1 MLTAFLLDDS
11 AQSGMEYLL
20 LLALVTLGV
29 IAAAYGI
36 GGDVKAILDQIRL
49 ALGPVQ
55 NTITPIYQT
64 PPSNL

>member
-1 MLTAFLLDDS
+1 MIAAFLWDDG

-36 GGDVKAILDQIRL
+36 GDDVRAILERIRL
-49 ALGPVQ
+49 MLGPVQ

-64 PPSNL
+64 GPVG

>member
-1 MLTAFLLDDS
+1 MVAAFLLDDS
-11 AQSGMEYLL
+11 GQSAVDYVL

-36 GGDVKAILDQIRL
+36 GDDVKAILEQIRL
-49 ALGPVQ
+49 ALSPVQ

-64 PPSNL
+64 GPVG